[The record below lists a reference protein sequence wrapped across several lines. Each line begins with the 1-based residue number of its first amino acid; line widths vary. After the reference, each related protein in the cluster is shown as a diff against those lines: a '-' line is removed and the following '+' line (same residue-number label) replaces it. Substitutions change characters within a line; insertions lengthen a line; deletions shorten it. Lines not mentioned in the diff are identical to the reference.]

1 MFSCFKGVACT
12 KFSPALQF
20 FYNSVLALLN
30 ILTGGHLLN
39 GAMHLSSTHVN
50 AGNHPGVIGESI
62 VSYCSELFLGS
73 IPNISEVFPFTRLQ
87 QSIPISL
94 TQG

>member
-12 KFSPALQF
+12 KFSPVLQF
-20 FYNSVLALLN
+20 FCDSVPALLN
-30 ILTGGHLLN
+30 ILTGGHLPN

-50 AGNHPGVIGESI
+50 AGNHPSVIGESI
-62 VSYCSELFLGS
+62 ISYCSELFLGS
-73 IPNISEVFPFTRLQ
+73 IPNISEVFPFTHLQ

-94 TQG
+94 MQG